1 MRNIIFIFFCFLC
14 YSAYSQKLPDFGLNK
29 IRITQPDKIIVAEIE
44 PISSKPSIKPSLSYY
59 WYSANTIHTSQ
70 GGFSGKLL
78 NGLYTEYYT
87 NKNLKEQGNFKK
99 GLKDGVWKSWNEEG
113 TLIAVTNWKHGSEV
127 SGKKPPIWKRIRLF
141 SKKSKPADTL
151 KNTKK

>member
-1 MRNIIFIFFCFLC
+1 MKKIFILVFSLLC
-14 YSAYSQKLPDFGLNK
+14 HTVYCQKLPAYDLNR
-29 IRITQPDKIIVAEIE
+29 IRISQPDKTIVAETD
-44 PISSKPSIKPSLSYY
+44 PVSSTPSIKPLLLYY
-59 WYSANTIHTSQ
+59 WYSANTIHISQ

-99 GLKDGVWKSWNEEG
+99 GLKDGVWKSWNEGG
-113 TLIAVTNWKHGSEV
+113 TLTSVTNWKHGSEISV
-127 SGKKPPIWKRIRLF
+127 KKPPVWKRIHLF
-141 SKKSKPADTL
+141 SKKSKPADSL

>member
-1 MRNIIFIFFCFLC
+1 MKKIFILIFGLLC
-14 YSAYSQKLPDFGLNK
+14 HTAYCQKLPAYDLNR
-29 IRITQPDKIIVAEIE
+29 IRITQQDKTIVAETE
-44 PISSKPSIKPSLSYY
+44 PVSSASSIKPLLLYY
-59 WYSANTIHTSQ
+59 WYSANTIHISQ

-78 NGLYTEYYT
+78 NGQYTEYYT

-113 TLIAVTNWKHGSEV
+113 TLTSVTNWKHGSEISV
-127 SGKKPPIWKRIRLF
+127 KKPPIWKRIHLF
-141 SKKSKPADTL
+141 GKKPKPADSL